1 MGRELTPRI
10 YSQLRRVDRRC
21 REKFLQFARCFY
33 DNIGQPSVDLLDLR
47 LGGTELDSLSARN
60 LWRKKISLEQIFT
73 SWCLIA
79 KITPLYGTSV
89 ILLDNNMIDKTVKQI
104 CLGCTFILTTHV
116 TYYSDSHCTG
126 VVVVVYL
133 DLTS

>member
-1 MGRELTPRI
+1 MGRELTLRI

-21 REKFLQFARCFY
+21 HKKFLQFARCFY
-33 DNIGQPSVDLLDLR
+33 DKIGQPSVDLLDLR
-47 LGGTELDSLSARN
+47 LKRTELDSLSARN

-79 KITPLYGTSV
+79 KITKISRLYGTSV

-104 CLGCTFILTTHV
+104 CWGCTFILTTHV
-116 TYYSDSHCTG
+116 TYYS
-126 VVVVVYL
+126 VRVIVL
-133 DLTS
+133 A

>member
-47 LGGTELDSLSARN
+47 LEGTELDSLSAKN

-79 KITPLYGTSV
+79 KITKISASQKFPAIRY
-89 ILLDNNMIDKTVKQI
+89 I
-104 CLGCTFILTTHV
+104 CNSAGQQ
-116 TYYSDSHCTG
+116 YD
-126 VVVVVYL
+126 
-133 DLTS
+133 